1 MYGRN
6 KAHYSSYHVRNSSSE
21 IQNKIV
27 LLQPRWSSLVTPG
40 TSSRAFPNSLNF
52 VTSINK
58 NHTKNSFVKR
68 TCRKYAGTRWLLCF
82 NSSGSRLTLIGCW
95 CRPWSNAFIVFNS
108 ITQVPAS
115 CYPRDRDQTRIGRRS
130 IREDL
135 PFRLTFQAECPVQL
149 TWTVWCV
156 VIDWRK
162 EAENKLKH
170 AAQDVIDQCV
180 PTCTLVLNCI
190 TLVWITGHRL

>member
-6 KAHYSSYHVRNSSSE
+6 EAHYSSYHVRNSSSE

-95 CRPWSNAFIVFNS
+95 CRPWSGKLLS
-108 ITQVPAS
+108 KG
-115 CYPRDRDQTRIGRRS
+115 PRPDTYWTTVDPRR
-130 IREDL
+130 
-135 PFRLTFQAECPVQL
+135 FRLTFQAECPVQL
-149 TWTVWCV
+149 TWTVWGV